1 METAQFQTA
10 GGAQILLPARVT
22 KYRYGTAGAQAKQAR
37 LLRETG
43 TVGEPVRLVSPVDRR
58 EESHP
63 AWSGKEAAKEV
74 GVVGVG
80 SLQSLLQN
88 LLGQSPLVLLA
99 QMTNDSI
106 AQCLTPTARNA
117 SIKSVLGLVVRKS
130 VCQLMKRKCPRL
142 SLWCLFFAI
151 STLVTH
157 TLSYQ

>member
-1 METAQFQTA
+1 METAQLQTA
-10 GGAQILLPARVT
+10 GGAHLLLPVPARVA
-22 KYRYGTAGAQAKQAR
+22 KYRDGTA
-37 LLRETG
+37 
-43 TVGEPVRLVSPVDRR
+43 GEPVRLASPVDRR

-88 LLGQSPLVLLA
+88 LLGQNLLVLLA
-99 QMTNDSI
+99 QMTIDSI
-106 AQCLTPTARNA
+106 AQCLTPTERNA
-117 SIKSVLGLVVRKS
+117 SIKSVPCLVVRKC

-142 SLWCLFFAI
+142 YLRYISAI

-157 TLSYQ
+157 TLINYFV